1 MANQWL
7 RLWHDMP
14 TDPKFGTVARVSGE
28 QITLVLSVYL
38 HLMTDASRNVTRGN
52 VTVTAED
59 LATALNVTDAQIE
72 KVLAAME
79 GRLIEGGTL
88 TGWEKRQPKREDSGD
103 DETGAKSNSQRQ
115 SEKRA
120 RDKAAQEIAIKT
132 IAKTQCHDLSRNV
145 TTDKDKDTD
154 TEEIPSL
161 SESAIPPGPVDPK
174 SIPEKPKSTGTPA
187 CPFDALVDA
196 YESALPDLPGVTR
209 SLFRDGLSGAATA
222 KRWAWVLTATHEKG
236 SKKGQRLAV
245 TQQDGIDWFTRF
257 FVYAAGSDFLT
268 GANGKFSGCSL
279 GWLVTKAN
287 FEKVLAGNYHMEKA
301 A

>member
-14 TDPKFGTVARVSGE
+14 TDPKWRTISKVSGQRIGDVIAVFTHLLVCASNATERGRTQSFNSEDVASALDLETEQVEAIIQAMQSRVLDGDLLKGWEIRQVAREDGS
-28 QITLVLSVYL
+28 
-38 HLMTDASRNVTRGN
+38 
-52 VTVTAED
+52 AER
-59 LATALNVTDAQIE
+59 AKA
-72 KVLAAME
+72 
-79 GRLIEGGTL
+79 
-88 TGWEKRQPKREDSGD
+88 WREDKK
-103 DETGAKSNSQRQ
+103 AKQL
-115 SEKRA
+115 
-120 RDKAAQEIAIKT
+120 AIPNATERKQT
-132 IAKTQCHDLSRNV
+132 P
-145 TTDKDKDTD
+145 DKDKDTD
-154 TEEIPSL
+154 KEEIPSL
-161 SESAIPPGPVDPK
+161 SESAIPPGPVDQK
-174 SIPEKPKSTGTPA
+174 SIPEKPESPGTPA

-209 SLFRDGLSGAATA
+209 SLFRDGVSGAATA

-268 GANGKFSGCSL
+268 GTNGKFPGCSL

-287 FEKVLAGNYHMEKA
+287 FEKVLAGNYHMDKA